1 MCGLAGIFAY
11 SNSAPPVLE
20 TELVRMRDQMIHRGP
35 DGKGLWISPDQRVG
49 LAHRRLAIIDLSEN
63 GAQPMAS
70 IDGRYQIIF
79 NGEIYNFQELRSEL
93 IFKGFSF
100 RGHSDT
106 EVLLALYAQQGEKM
120 CSLLRG
126 MYAFAIWDTLE
137 QSLFLARDPFGMK
150 PLYWHDDGN
159 TIRFSSRVKSLLAGG
174 GVIPPKKFALFNN

>member
-49 LAHRRLAIIDLSEN
+49 LAHRRLAIIDLSDN
-63 GAQPMAS
+63 GAQPMIS
-70 IDGRYQIIF
+70 IDGRYQIVF

-93 IFKGFSF
+93 ISKGFSF

-120 CSLLRG
+120 RSLLRG
-126 MYAFAIWDTLE
+126 IHAA
-137 QSLFLARDPFGMK
+137 Q
-150 PLYWHDDGN
+150 
-159 TIRFSSRVKSLLAGG
+159 
-174 GVIPPKKFALFNN
+174 